1 MKHFFFIATF
11 ATLTLSS
18 CARLPQPA
26 RDFISIH
33 FPHTSVKEVE
43 KEKNINGYSVELKD
57 RTELEFTA
65 NGDWL
70 KVDGE
75 DGHSIPTT
83 FFPKK
88 IADYVTAQGLI
99 IEGIRKTNIGYKVD
113 IIGSHTDLFFNHN
126 GEPIGNY

>member
-1 MKHFFFIATF
+1 MKQLFFAAF
-11 ATLTLSS
+11 AAL
-18 CARLPQPA
+18 A

-43 KEKNINGYSVELKD
+43 REDDINGYSVELRD

-75 DGHSIPTT
+75 DGNSIPTT

-88 IADYVTAQGLI
+88 IADYVTQQGYI

-126 GEPIGNY
+126 GDPIGNY

>member
-1 MKHFFFIATF
+1 MKQLFFAAF
-11 ATLTLSS
+11 AALALSS

-33 FPHTSVKEVE
+33 FPHTSVREVE
-43 KEKNINGYSVELKD
+43 REDDINGYSVELKD

-65 NGDWL
+65 NGDWI

-75 DGHSIPTT
+75 DGNTIPTT

-88 IADYVTAQGLI
+88 IADYVTQQGYI

-126 GEPIGNY
+126 GDPIGNY

>member
-1 MKHFFFIATF
+1 MKQLFFAAF
-11 ATLTLSS
+11 AALALSS

-33 FPHTSVKEVE
+33 FPHTSIREVE
-43 KEKNINGYSVELKD
+43 REDDINGYSVELKD

-75 DGHSIPTT
+75 DGNSIPTT

-88 IADYVTAQGLI
+88 NSRLCSPAGLYH
-99 IEGIRKTNIGYKVD
+99 RRD
-113 IIGSHTDLFFNHN
+113 
-126 GEPIGNY
+126 